1 MGGSARAAGAPRKR
15 GASRARTKRG
25 AARASLSRSHRAL
38 TRALSFP
45 PPHRFSPQL
54 SGDAGLPGEPSDD
67 DESRTA
73 TGATLLG
80 PAERRIA
87 LPKPQNLSSEALS
100 SSGVF
105 LLDNSLELL
114 LWVGR
119 ATPPALLTTLF
130 NLPPGAEANGLDGI
144 DPALLVPR
152 EPSSDDGND
161 VLSRLTNL
169 LAALR
174 HRRGAW
180 LKLVVVRESD
190 PATEG
195 YFFRHLV
202 EDRASFQGGSYSYQE
217 YMAHISRQSQ
227 GVAGS

>member
-15 GASRARTKRG
+15 GASRAQNAAPRAPRYLGRT
-25 AARASLSRSHRAL
+25 ARS
-38 TRALSFP
+38 RALSFP

-54 SGDAGLPGEPSDD
+54 SGDAGLPGEPSED

-73 TGATLLG
+73 SGATLLG
-80 PAERRIA
+80 PTDRRIT

-119 ATPPALLTTLF
+119 ATPPALLATLF